1 MSPPSKRAT
10 TARHATA
17 SNSNRSKLHSV
28 GIGVFLNLREIVAA
42 QQLSQILGPN
52 APIRLRNPG

>member
-1 MSPPSKRAT
+1 MSPFGPGVGP
-10 TARHATA
+10 
-17 SNSNRSKLHSV
+17 NRCI

-52 APIRLRNPG
+52 APICLRNPG